1 MSEENQKPGK
11 FETWK
16 LAVRPKTLPVAAA
29 PVIFASALAY
39 NEGFFRLGPA
49 LAALLGALL
58 LQIGANLANDV
69 YDFQKGTD
77 TSDRLGPLRVTQARL
92 LTPKQVKTGMWVTF
106 ALASLCGAY
115 LISQSGWL
123 ILVIGILSIIS
134 AIIYTAGPFPIGY
147 HGLGELF
154 VFLFFGLAA
163 VMGTYYA
170 QARFISLSS
179 LLFSVPIGLMASSV
193 LVVNNLRDIETDKK
207 AKKMTLA
214 VRFGEKWARQEY
226 ILLITVSYLIV
237 FLLGMSDLVSAW
249 VMLSWLSLPLAYQSF
264 KMVLDLRGRAM
275 NQLLAQT
282 GQLELI
288 FAFLLSLGLV
298 LAKFYAI

>member
-1 MSEENQKPGK
+1 MPEENQKNGK

-39 NEGFFRLGPA
+39 NEGFFQFGPA

-77 TSDRLGPLRVTQARL
+77 TSDRLGPLRVTQAGL

-134 AIIYTAGPFPIGY
+134 AILYTAGPFPIGY

-170 QARFISLSS
+170 QAGFISLSS

-207 AKKMTLA
+207 AQKMTLA

-249 VMLSWLSLPLAYQSF
+249 IMLSWLSLPLAYQSF
-264 KMVLDLRGRAM
+264 KMVLELRGRAM

-288 FAFLLSLGLV
+288 FALLLSLGLV

>member
-1 MSEENQKPGK
+1 MPEENQKNGK

-77 TSDRLGPLRVTQARL
+77 TSDRLGPLRVTQAEL
-92 LTPKQVKTGMWVTF
+92 LTPTQVKTGMWVTF

-134 AIIYTAGPFPIGY
+134 AILYTAGPFPIGY

-170 QARFISLSS
+170 QAGFISLSS

-207 AKKMTLA
+207 AQKMTLA

-237 FLLGMSDLVSAW
+237 FLLGMSDLISAW

-264 KMVLDLRGRAM
+264 KMVLELRGRAM

-288 FAFLLSLGLV
+288 FALLLSLGLV

>member
-1 MSEENQKPGK
+1 MLEENQKNGK

-39 NEGFFRLGPA
+39 NEGFFQFGPA

-77 TSDRLGPLRVTQARL
+77 TSDRLGPLRVTQAGL

-134 AIIYTAGPFPIGY
+134 AILYTAGPFPIGY

-170 QARFISLSS
+170 QAGFISLSS

-207 AKKMTLA
+207 AQKMTSA
-214 VRFGEKWARQEY
+214 VRLGEKWARQEY

-264 KMVLDLRGRAM
+264 KMVLELRGRAM

-288 FAFLLSLGLV
+288 FALLLSLGLV